1 MEKIIKAA
9 VERGASDL
17 HIKAGDVFR
26 ARINGKL
33 VPLTKQR
40 LTPDQTRAIALKL
53 ISSDEDR
60 AKIDRL
66 RDFDCSW
73 GMPGVGR
80 FRVNVLRQRS
90 SFMIVMRVIP
100 FTVPT
105 IESLRLPETLAQ
117 IAEAERGLVLVTG
130 VSGSGKSSTVAAMV
144 HHINRTQHKH
154 VVTIENPIEFLH
166 RDLSCSIT
174 QREVGVDTDNLTVG
188 VRAALR
194 QDPDVVVLGDIA
206 DADTIDTA
214 IKGAETGH
222 LVIASMPTPDVL
234 TTIDR
239 ILTTLPRE
247 EREIGRMRLSE
258 ALRAIVS
265 QQLLP
270 QKDEKARVPAVEILI
285 ATAAVRECLKDA
297 CAGERPAEA
306 HGRRPQEHRYPDL
319 RPAHRR
325 PRRGRP
331 DHGGHR
337 QGGRLAQRPLR
348 AAHHQA
354 GIQAGPV
361 RLTRRS
367 MATLDHTMRQVLALR
382 REAGSPGAAA
392 ARDLVAA
399 HLEQLG
405 YRVERQRF
413 AFVPSSLNGFPVFGA
428 GLGGLGLL
436 QLPLLT
442 GAGLPGWAALPI
454 LLGGLLLLL
463 VAAVGIGLGWLP
475 LGESREDENLIA
487 TRGGLPIR
495 RWIVAHLDTKAQVQS
510 MAGRLVA
517 VWVIGAGGRGAGGPG
532 VRTPRRAD
540 PASIGRRRGRAR
552 RPRGRTRGP
561 GPPPRRLAGRPGQR
575 HRRGCRACRG
585 RSAG

>member
-60 AKIDRL
+60 LKIDRL

-105 IESLRLPETLAQ
+105 LESLRLPEVLGELA
-117 IAEAERGLVLVTG
+117 ESERGLILVTG

-174 QREVGVDTDNLTVG
+174 QREVGVDTDNLTIG

-194 QDPDVVVLGDIA
+194 QDPDVVVLGEIS

-214 IKGAETGH
+214 IKGAETGR
-222 LVIASMPTPDVL
+222 LVIASMPTPNVI
-234 TTIDR
+234 TTIER

-270 QKDEKARVPAVEILI
+270 EKHEKGRVPVIELLI
-285 ATAAVRECLKDA
+285 ATPAVRECLKDA
-297 CAGERPAEA
+297 SRMGELRQHMAD
-306 HGRRPQEHRYPDL
+306 GRQLLGTQTFEQHIADL
-319 RPAHRR
+319 
-325 PRRGRP
+325 
-331 DHGGHR
+331 
-337 QGGRLAQRPLR
+337 
-348 AAHHQA
+348 
-354 GIQAGPV
+354 
-361 RLTRRS
+361 T
-367 MATLDHTMRQVLALR
+367 
-382 REAGSPGAAA
+382 EAGTISAETAK
-392 ARDLVAA
+392 
-399 HLEQLG
+399 
-405 YRVERQRF
+405 
-413 AFVPSSLNGFPVFGA
+413 
-428 GLGGLGLL
+428 
-436 QLPLLT
+436 
-442 GAGLPGWAALPI
+442 AAL
-454 LLGGLLLLL
+454 
-463 VAAVGIGLGWLP
+463 
-475 LGESREDENLIA
+475 
-487 TRGGLPIR
+487 
-495 RWIVAHLDTKAQVQS
+495 S
-510 MAGRLVA
+510 MS
-517 VWVIGAGGRGAGGPG
+517 GGP
-532 VRTPRRAD
+532 A
-540 PASIGRRRGRAR
+540 PAAKKSGKQA
-552 RPRGRTRGP
+552 
-561 GPPPRRLAGRPGQR
+561 A
-575 HRRGCRACRG
+575 
-585 RSAG
+585 SV

>member
-60 AKIDRL
+60 LKIDRL

-105 IESLRLPETLAQ
+105 LESLRLPEVLGELA
-117 IAEAERGLVLVTG
+117 ESERGLILVTG

-174 QREVGVDTDNLTVG
+174 QREVGVDTDNLTIG

-194 QDPDVVVLGDIA
+194 QDPDVVVLGEIT

-214 IKGAETGH
+214 IKGAETGR
-222 LVIASMPTPDVL
+222 LVIASMPTPNVV
-234 TTIDR
+234 TTIER

-270 QKDEKARVPAVEILI
+270 EKEEKGRVPAVELLI
-285 ATAAVRECLKDA
+285 ATPAVRECLKDA
-297 CAGERPAEA
+297 SRMGELRKLMAD
-306 HGRRPQEHRYPDL
+306 GRKQLGTQTFDQHLADL
-319 RPAHRR
+319 
-325 PRRGRP
+325 
-331 DHGGHR
+331 
-337 QGGRLAQRPLR
+337 
-348 AAHHQA
+348 
-354 GIQAGPV
+354 
-361 RLTRRS
+361 T
-367 MATLDHTMRQVLALR
+367 
-382 REAGSPGAAA
+382 EAGSITAETAK
-392 ARDLVAA
+392 
-399 HLEQLG
+399 
-405 YRVERQRF
+405 
-413 AFVPSSLNGFPVFGA
+413 
-428 GLGGLGLL
+428 
-436 QLPLLT
+436 
-442 GAGLPGWAALPI
+442 AAL
-454 LLGGLLLLL
+454 
-463 VAAVGIGLGWLP
+463 
-475 LGESREDENLIA
+475 
-487 TRGGLPIR
+487 
-495 RWIVAHLDTKAQVQS
+495 S
-510 MAGRLVA
+510 MS
-517 VWVIGAGGRGAGGPG
+517 GGP
-532 VRTPRRAD
+532 V
-540 PASIGRRRGRAR
+540 PAIKKGGKQA
-552 RPRGRTRGP
+552 
-561 GPPPRRLAGRPGQR
+561 A
-575 HRRGCRACRG
+575 
-585 RSAG
+585 SA

>member
-60 AKIDRL
+60 LKIDRL

-105 IESLRLPETLAQ
+105 LESLRLPEALGELA
-117 IAEAERGLVLVTG
+117 ESERGLILVTG

-174 QREVGVDTDNLTVG
+174 QREVGVDTDNLTIG

-194 QDPDVVVLGDIA
+194 QDPDVVVLGEISDS
-206 DADTIDTA
+206 DTIDTA
-214 IKGAETGH
+214 IKGAETGR
-222 LVIASMPTPDVL
+222 LVIASIPTPNVVS
-234 TTIDR
+234 TIER

-258 ALRAIVS
+258 ALCAIVC

-270 QKDEKARVPAVEILI
+270 EKDEKGRVPAIELLI
-285 ATAAVRECLKDA
+285 ATPAVRECLKDA
-297 CAGERPAEA
+297 SRMGELRKLMSD
-306 HGRRPQEHRYPDL
+306 GRKQFGMQTFEQH
-319 RPAHRR
+319 
-325 PRRGRP
+325 
-331 DHGGHR
+331 
-337 QGGRLAQRPLR
+337 LA
-348 AAHHQA
+348 
-354 GIQAGPV
+354 
-361 RLTRRS
+361 
-367 MATLDHTMRQVLALR
+367 D
-382 REAGSPGAAA
+382 
-392 ARDLVAA
+392 
-399 HLEQLG
+399 
-405 YRVERQRF
+405 
-413 AFVPSSLNGFPVFGA
+413 
-428 GLGGLGLL
+428 
-436 QLPLLT
+436 LT
-442 GAGLPGWAALPI
+442 GAGTITAETAKAAL
-454 LLGGLLLLL
+454 
-463 VAAVGIGLGWLP
+463 
-475 LGESREDENLIA
+475 
-487 TRGGLPIR
+487 
-495 RWIVAHLDTKAQVQS
+495 S
-510 MAGRLVA
+510 MS
-517 VWVIGAGGRGAGGPG
+517 GGP
-532 VRTPRRAD
+532 AA
-540 PASIGRRRGRAR
+540 PAKKGGKQAAS
-552 RPRGRTRGP
+552 T
-561 GPPPRRLAGRPGQR
+561 
-575 HRRGCRACRG
+575 
-585 RSAG
+585 